1 MILKHVIKYIQS
13 TVNNMVAESVRTQT
27 EPLIKQ
33 IENNKHTIK
42 AFYIL

>member
-1 MILKHVIKYIQS
+1 MISKYVIKYNQS
-13 TVNNMVAESVRTQT
+13 TVDDMVAESVRAQT